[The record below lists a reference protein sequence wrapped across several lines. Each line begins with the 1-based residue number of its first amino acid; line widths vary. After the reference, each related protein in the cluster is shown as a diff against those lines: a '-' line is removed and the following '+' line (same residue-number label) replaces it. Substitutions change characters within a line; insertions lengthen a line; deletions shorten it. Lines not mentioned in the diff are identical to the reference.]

1 VVQKFL
7 NNNPSIISI
16 TDNFIAS
23 GNISISEYEKLDPNF
38 TEIII
43 DKFPLTDIDC
53 IESNPEINESV
64 KVLTTVLSKPDSDRI
79 ILDTGQKA
87 INIDYGF
94 PKVKNIQSAKI
105 NSLSAEHTNVGLN
118 EKDQSA
124 LSIGDKVELIPSDI
138 SSIMNQFNFLSVIK
152 DDKLISTYEITA
164 RGAYK

>member
-1 VVQKFL
+1 MVQKFL

-43 DKFPLTDIDC
+43 DKLPLTDIDC
-53 IESNPEINESV
+53 IASNPEINESV